1 MVNLDYGKQN
11 SYVPT
16 KSGDGGQW
24 TFGAVSPSNWQVPG
38 TSPLGEKSYPG
49 VELQRVVD
57 ITQVSVEE
65 DKGLVN
71 GTTATSS
78 FDQDE
83 DLCDSARELIGF
95 YKKQYEKIIGEAHE
109 IQEFISEKTH
119 SIKQWEG
126 ALRMAEEAI
135 AKLKSSIG
143 TEILRA
149 SSRNR
154 SFSEFSPEFLRA
166 MLGLW

>member
-1 MVNLDYGKQN
+1 
-11 SYVPT
+11 
-16 KSGDGGQW
+16 
-24 TFGAVSPSNWQVPG
+24 
-38 TSPLGEKSYPG
+38 
-49 VELQRVVD
+49 VVD

-154 SFSEFSPEFLRA
+154 SFSEFSPSLTIKLAKPVKVKSVVIEHPLNGVTSFILALLFETFEFHQV
-166 MLGLW
+166 GC